1 MSRTPS
7 PLPPALVTTPVFTFA
22 EAIAAGV
29 PKARLLR
36 GDVARIAPGVHRAA
50 GRPVAEKDVAAALC
64 RAHPDAVVAGISAGR
79 LWDVPLPRD
88 LASWAPGDPIH
99 LIQPGVRRRSTP
111 TVSWR
116 AGTLG
121 DHEWRTGADGL
132 RVTTAPR
139 TFADLGSALE
149 LDDLVAVGDAL
160 VRVPRGGLEGRFA
173 PWATLDALTSAVA
186 AHRGRGAR
194 VLREA
199 LALVRVGSDSPAETR
214 LRLALVRA
222 GLPEPLANVPM
233 AESGTALGVPDLH
246 WPEWRVC
253 LEHEGP
259 HHLRP
264 AQLARD
270 IARAERSHRHGW
282 IEVRTTSAD
291 LREGC
296 ARAVA
301 RAREALLR
309 QGWRP

>member
-36 GDVARIAPGVHRAA
+36 GDVARIAPGVHRVA

-79 LWDVPLPRD
+79 LWGVPLPRD

-99 LIQPGVRRRSTP
+99 LIQPGVRRRSKP

-121 DHEWRTGADGL
+121 DHEWRT
-132 RVTTAPR
+132 
-139 TFADLGSALE
+139 
-149 LDDLVAVGDAL
+149 
-160 VRVPRGGLEGRFA
+160 
-173 PWATLDALTSAVA
+173 
-186 AHRGRGAR
+186 GAR

-199 LALVRVGSDSPAETR
+199 LALVRVGSDSPAESR
-214 LRLALVRA
+214 LRLALAPA
-222 GLPEPLANVPM
+222 GLPEPLANVPA

-270 IARAERSHRHGW
+270 IARAERRHRHGW